1 NYKNIES
8 ILADDSFIRW
18 IEDRAS
24 QKEIEKWEAWI
35 GEDPVHE
42 SVAGKA
48 ERFHH
53 SLRFRRRARPEMDS
67 ELQRLNDSIDRLERA
82 DNSYKSPRPNNYFRP
97 TQWLWFAAAASLLIV
112 ALVGGLYIS
121 HSEGPKTGKAEADDA
136 VFITKSTPF
145 GEKKRL
151 TLSDGST
158 VLINSNST
166 LRFPETHTGS
176 FELWLRGEAYFNI
189 VRNPQGKERSVTV
202 HTADGEVR
210 VLGTE
215 FNVNT
220 FKKGTEVVLKKGKVA
235 VKVKETVNDDFGSEQ
250 LMKPGQRSLF
260 SANKEKVLIEPVN
273 ISLYTA
279 WTENK
284 LVFEHT
290 SVFDIAKRLE
300 NIYGAEVVVDS
311 TVKDIKITG
320 SVPNHNLSVLLNGLK
335 KILQKPVRQ
344 TKDIIRIG

>member
-1 NYKNIES
+1 
-8 ILADDSFIRW
+8 LAN
-18 IEDRAS
+18 
-24 QKEIEKWEAWI
+24 EA
-35 GEDPVHE
+35 
-42 SVAGKA
+42 K
-48 ERFHH
+48 RLHH
-53 SLRFRRRARPEMDS
+53 SFQFRPHFRQDVDS
-67 ELQRLNDSIDRLERA
+67 ELQRLNHSIDKLEEAGGR
-82 DNSYKSPRPNNYFRP
+82 NKVTKPNNRFGRNRFI
-97 TQWLWFAAAASLLIV
+97 LFAAAASLLVIS
-112 ALVGGLYIS
+112 LLGGLYLS
-121 HSEGPKTGKAEADDA
+121 YPENSSVEENDSTL
-136 VFITKSTPF
+136 ITKSTPF
-145 GEKKRL
+145 GEKKLL
-151 TLSDGST
+151 TLTDGST
-158 VLINSNST
+158 VLLNSNST
-166 LRFPETHTGS
+166 LEFPETHTGS

-189 VRNPQGKERSVTV
+189 VHNPQGKERSVTV

-220 FKKGTEVVLKKGKVA
+220 FKVGTEVVLKKGEVA
-235 VKVKETVNDDFGSEQ
+235 VKVKDTVSDDFGSVQ
-250 LMKPGQRSLF
+250 LMKPGQRSQF